1 MGLILDFLSE
11 LLSDS
16 ARKKADKAVL
26 TEQGRKVRKFAAE
39 HGLYFAPG
47 DGGAAWAAPALGELG
62 GLGFPAAPEQVIDVV
77 SGTLRGRPVLGFDNP
92 RVHLRPLD
100 SGHFWFAAARLPRAF
115 PDVVARSPW
124 EVRNAGSTPAT
135 GWFPDASHYA
145 QVPGTGAKQAVLGT
159 DPGFAAHVAGGV
171 RGRGAF
177 GASWAIRGRW
187 AVTWDPGLLTAKR
200 LQNRFGL
207 VCDLADRCG

>member
-1 MGLILDFLSE
+1 SVSVSAPPQGRSRRRRRQDHRGRGAGLPSRRPVPLLFRLLRSPRHRQGSATVGPILDFLSE

-26 TEQGRKVRKFAAE
+26 SAQGRRVRKFAAE

-47 DGGAAWAAPALGELG
+47 SSGAAWAAPALGELG
-62 GLGFPAAPEQVIDVV
+62 GLGFPAVPEQVVDVV

-145 QVPGTGAKQAVLGT
+145 QVPGTGAKQAV
-159 DPGFAAHVAGGV
+159 
-171 RGRGAF
+171 
-177 GASWAIRGRW
+177 
-187 AVTWDPGLLTAKR
+187 
-200 LQNRFGL
+200 
-207 VCDLADRCG
+207 